1 MEQLSKELGVTTF
14 KLFMSQKGRLMLDNN
29 EMMEAFKHIKD
40 IGGVAKVSFG
50 DFIIWKHKKLTFFFR
65 STLRTVTSS
74 QRTSAVFLPGESLD
88 QKAIQPRNPRRW
100 RGNDESE
107 SESAEKIFE
116 EGVQTTQYR
125 EPSLWLFSCL
135 VFSLSGCQIT
145 E

>member
-50 DFIIWKHKKLTFFFR
+50 DFMTGKHKKLTFFFR

-88 QKAIQPRNPRRW
+88 LKAIQPRNPRRW
-100 RGNDESE
+100 RRNDE
-107 SESAEKIFE
+107 SESAEKVFE
-116 EGVQTTQYR
+116 KAQATLYG
-125 EPSLWLFSCL
+125 EPSLRLFSSL
-135 VFSLSGCQIT
+135 IASLSLSGCQIT

>member
-50 DFIIWKHKKLTFFFR
+50 DFMTGKHKKLTFFFR
-65 STLRTVTSS
+65 STLRTVTSL
-74 QRTSAVFLPGESLD
+74 QRTSAVFLPEESVD

-100 RGNDESE
+100 RRNDE
-107 SESAEKIFE
+107 SESAEKS
-116 EGVQTTQYR
+116 V
-125 EPSLWLFSCL
+125 
-135 VFSLSGCQIT
+135 
-145 E
+145 

>member
-1 MEQLSKELGVTTF
+1 MEQLSKELGVTTS

-40 IGGVAKVSFG
+40 IGGVAKVSFW
-50 DFIIWKHKKLTFFFR
+50 DFITGKHKKLTFFFR

-88 QKAIQPRNPRRW
+88 QKAIQPRNLRRW
-100 RGNDESE
+100 RNDE

-116 EGVQTTQYR
+116 EEVQTAQYG
-125 EPSLWLFSCL
+125 EPSLWLFS
-135 VFSLSGCQIT
+135 FLSVIVWLSDHLII
-145 E
+145 